1 MLAKELMEPNV
12 ISIRKETPAQEIA
25 NLMLKH
31 NISGFPVVDRL
42 GNVLGVVSELDL
54 MYKEIKEEEPGFLE
68 TLLWG
73 ILDTQKV
80 QGRMDAA
87 KKYMGRTAGE
97 IMTAPA
103 LTVDEMDNVNEVG
116 RLMFQKRIKRVFVTR
131 RGSLVGV
138 ISRSA
143 FIRLLFGDE
152 KKPKQGLEKKIQE
165 ITNRHVNRK

>member
-31 NISGFPVVDRL
+31 NISGLPVVDRL

-54 MYKEIKEEEPGFLE
+54 MLKEIKEDEPGFLE
-68 TLLWG
+68 VLLWG

-80 QGRMDAA
+80 KERMEAA

-97 IMTAPA
+97 IMTSPA
-103 LTVDEMDNVNEVG
+103 LTVDEMDNVNVVG
-116 RLMFQKRIKRVFVTR
+116 KLMFEKRIKRVFVTR
-131 RGSLVGV
+131 RGSLAGV

-143 FIRLLFGDE
+143 FIRLLFREE
-152 KKPKQGLEKKIQE
+152 KKKK
-165 ITNRHVNRK
+165 

>member
-1 MLAKELMEPNV
+1 MLAKELMESDV

-25 NLMLKH
+25 DLMLKH

-97 IMTAPA
+97 IMTSPA
-103 LTVDEMDNVNEVG
+103 LTVEETDNVNDVG
-116 RLMFQKRIKRVFVTR
+116 RLMFEKRIKRVFVTR
-131 RGSLVGV
+131 KGSLVGV

-143 FIRLLFGDE
+143 FIRLLFGSG

-165 ITNRHVNRK
+165 IAHKYGAGK

>member
-1 MLAKELMEPNV
+1 MLAKDLMEPNV

-31 NISGFPVVDRL
+31 NISGLPVVDRL

-54 MYKEIKEEEPGFLE
+54 MLKEIKEDEPGFLE
-68 TLLWG
+68 VLFWG

-80 QGRMDAA
+80 QGRMEAA

-97 IMTAPA
+97 IMTSPA

-116 RLMFQKRIKRVFVTR
+116 KLMFEKRIKRVFVTR
-131 RGSLVGV
+131 KGALAGV

-143 FIRLLFGDE
+143 FIRLLFSDE
-152 KKPKQGLEKKIQE
+152 KKK
-165 ITNRHVNRK
+165 

>member
-1 MLAKELMEPNV
+1 MLAKDLMEPNV

-31 NISGFPVVDRL
+31 NISGLPVVDRL

-54 MYKEIKEEEPGFLE
+54 MLKEIKEDEPGLLE
-68 TLLWG
+68 VLLWG

-80 QGRMDAA
+80 KGRMEAA
-87 KKYMGRTAGE
+87 KKYMGRTAVE
-97 IMTAPA
+97 IMTSPA

-116 RLMFQKRIKRVFVTR
+116 KLMFEKRIKRVFVTR
-131 RGSLVGV
+131 RGSLAEV

-143 FIRLLFGDE
+143 FIRLLFTAD
-152 KKPKQGLEKKIQE
+152 KKKK
-165 ITNRHVNRK
+165 